1 MYAYSVQPTA
11 NFSCNSW
18 RVKEEEKQEREN
30 RRVSVY
36 EIARLGAIQ
45 R

>member
-30 RRVSVY
+30 TGV
-36 EIARLGAIQ
+36 
-45 R
+45 